1 MRIPSNAIIARE
13 KLVQY
18 LLIERP
24 KNDKSRYLA
33 QAGFTLA
40 RPDTLEAAI
49 RKLIA
54 DEEGQVDRR
63 DEYGV
68 FYQVAGALEG
78 PQKTISV
85 ITIWLEQAVDGLFR
99 FVTLKPRR

>member
-1 MRIPSNAIIARE
+1 MKIPFNAIIARE

-18 LLIERP
+18 LLVDRP

-40 RPDTLEAAI
+40 QPETLEAAI
-49 RKLIA
+49 RKLLTV
-54 DEEGQVDRR
+54 EEGQVDRR

-68 FYQVAGALEG
+68 FYQVAGTLDG

-85 ITIWLEQAVDGLFR
+85 VTIWLEQSVDGVFR

>member
-1 MRIPSNAIIARE
+1 MRIPSNAMIARE

-40 RPDTLEAAI
+40 RPDMLEAAI
-49 RKLIA
+49 RKLIEV
-54 DEEGQVDRR
+54 EEGHVDRCN
-63 DEYGV
+63 EYGV
-68 FYQVAGALEG
+68 FYQVVGALEG
-78 PQKTISV
+78 PKKTISV
-85 ITIWLEQAVDGLFR
+85 VTIWLEQAADEVFR
-99 FVTLKPRR
+99 FVTLKPWR